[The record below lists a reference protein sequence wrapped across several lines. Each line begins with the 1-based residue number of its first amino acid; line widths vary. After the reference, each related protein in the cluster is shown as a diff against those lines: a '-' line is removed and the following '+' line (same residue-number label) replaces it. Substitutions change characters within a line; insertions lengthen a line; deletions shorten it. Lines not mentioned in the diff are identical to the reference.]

1 MSLLFLFL
9 VNQVQAV
16 SNDVADAR
24 AVMGHVVLLLCR
36 EAPGPLKLQTQQIL
50 DQVAFLVISE
60 SQVHTAVVVVDH
72 GIQISEAP
80 VVIEAALKWVD
91 SAPIGEVR

>member
-1 MSLLFLFL
+1 MPAPAFPLAECTPQLMLGRRDL
-9 VNQVQAV
+9 R
-16 SNDVADAR
+16 ADPDICSK
-24 AVMGHVVLLLCR
+24 L
-36 EAPGPLKLQTQQIL
+36 EAQQIL

-60 SQVHTAVVVVDH
+60 SQVHTAVVVVDD

>member
-1 MSLLFLFL
+1 MKRFEVFDKIALLGI
-9 VNQVQAV
+9 VQ
-16 SNDVADAR
+16 
-24 AVMGHVVLLLCR
+24 R
-36 EAPGPLKLQTQQIL
+36 E
-50 DQVAFLVISE
+50 VE
-60 SQVHTAVVVVDH
+60 HAVVVVDH